1 MPSYVTL
8 SGREDY
14 KLIGDTDADDLNC
27 NTRLRLHWAR
37 SYIGHF
43 SRTGQRCGHQT
54 CRHCHRSFGSGAA
67 LALGERWA
75 LALGEWWTLAL
86 GEWRA
91 LALGERWTL
100 AMGQPVVMSSR
111 DTNSLRRPVSAQQ
124 RSTP

>member
-14 KLIGDTDADDLNC
+14 KLIGDTDADDLDF

-86 GEWRA
+86 GE
-91 LALGERWTL
+91 RWTL
-100 AMGQPVVMSSR
+100 AMGQPVVMSSH